1 MSIKREMLRV
11 TKTTVELHP
20 DAEKL
25 RRYLSYDKAEATAYN
40 YSLNVD
46 RFLKWVDKPTETL
59 EPSDITDWYHS
70 LEEDGYSP
78 RSIFRFGWALRSFF
92 DVMGM
97 QEMKRQTPIM
107 KYEVPDPKWLPKDKA
122 MEVISDD
129 PVLSVG
135 YDLALRVGEV
145 GLLRKSRYN
154 QENGKIEVTRLKHKG
169 QRNTYLLELSPWC
182 LEVLNR
188 YLGVLPALDDVRGD
202 GSQRLLD
209 DVMFPMRVSAIQ
221 KLFNALAYAAGLEGY
236 TFHCLRH
243 SRITHIALQQ
253 LEERGVVDE
262 LSLSKFAGHLRVET
276 TRTYVHLA
284 TRYLAFKS

>member
-1 MSIKREMLRV
+1 MMK
-11 TKTTVELHP
+11 LHK

-25 RRYLSYDKAEATAYN
+25 RRYLLYDKAEATAYN

-46 RFLKWVDKPTETL
+46 KFLKWVDKPTETL

-70 LEEDGYSP
+70 LEDDGYSP
-78 RSIFRFGWALRSFF
+78 RSIFRYGWALRSFF
-92 DVMGM
+92 DVMSM

-107 KYEVPDPKWLPKDKA
+107 AYEVPDPKWLDFDTA
-122 MEVISDD
+122 MGVISDV
-129 PVLSVG
+129 PVLCVG

-145 GLLRKSRYN
+145 GLLKKSRYN
-154 QENGKIEVTRLKHKG
+154 QDNGKIEVTRLKHKG
-169 QRNTYLLELSPWC
+169 QRNTYLLELSPWVR
-182 LEVLNR
+182 EVLNK
-188 YLGVLPALDDVRGD
+188 YLGALPALEDARG
-202 GSQRLLD
+202 GHTQRLLD

-221 KLFNALAYAAGLEGY
+221 KLFNAMAYAEGLEGY

-243 SRITHIALQQ
+243 SRITHIAIQQ

-276 TRTYVHLA
+276 TRSYVHLA
-284 TRYLAFKS
+284 TRHLAFKT